1 MTNQEQ
7 EIEPPSE
14 FMCSLTMDIMNDPVV
29 SRYGQS
35 FEREAI
41 IQWLARGN
49 TTCPMTRRPLRLSDL
64 ITNHQLR
71 AKIRRWQI
79 ENGEDVTVIAG
90 SGEFGEPSCFGF
102 LNLPERDPDE
112 TERESDDPVRL
123 MEHRRHHHRSSSS
136 HRTSSTSSRRH
147 RTRTSSNRASTEA
160 RPTSRRTGF
169 FGMFQS
175 RRAITA

>member
-49 TTCPMTRRPLRLSDL
+49 TTCPMTHRPLRLSDL

-112 TERESDDPVRL
+112 TERESDDPARL
-123 MEHRRHHHRSSSS
+123 VEHLARRNRSSQ
-136 HRTSSTSSRRH
+136 RSSRRH
-147 RTRTSSNRASTEA
+147 RSRTSASSSRTSSEAS
-160 RPTSRRTGF
+160 RPSSRRGGF
-169 FGMFQS
+169 LGIFQS